1 MARGRVKPLSPL
13 KSSLLTRSEDDTEMS
28 YLPGLLLV
36 IALAA
41 AARASSNVL
50 PPVISEVTVGVVF
63 GLVVAN
69 ALSLPQSLKQGVM
82 FAVTVLLRMGIVL
95 LGARLALGD
104 VLTTGLGALL
114 IIAIGISG
122 ALVLAYTAG
131 RWLGVPPRLALLIG
145 VGTAICGNSAIMAT
159 APVIE
164 AKEREISFA
173 VATITLFGTIAV
185 FIYPLLGHLAG
196 LSDVAFGHWAGVA
209 VNDTSQVAAAGFAY
223 SADAGET
230 ATVVKLTRN
239 TLLGPVIVLVG
250 LWYARSGL
258 ARPSLAER
266 RSSAQRLLTLFPPFV
281 FGFLV
286 LAAFNSLGMIPEPAQ
301 NPINESARALILVA
315 LVGVGL
321 STRFEK
327 LTSIGAKPLA
337 LGLAAST
344 LLSMVALAVI
354 IVLFAGL

>member
-196 LSDVAFGHWAGVA
+196 LAWIH
-209 VNDTSQVAAAGFAY
+209 
-223 SADAGET
+223 
-230 ATVVKLTRN
+230 
-239 TLLGPVIVLVG
+239 
-250 LWYARSGL
+250 RSRG
-258 ARPSLAER
+258 
-266 RSSAQRLLTLFPPFV
+266 
-281 FGFLV
+281 
-286 LAAFNSLGMIPEPAQ
+286 
-301 NPINESARALILVA
+301 
-315 LVGVGL
+315 
-321 STRFEK
+321 
-327 LTSIGAKPLA
+327 
-337 LGLAAST
+337 
-344 LLSMVALAVI
+344 
-354 IVLFAGL
+354 